1 MSVSHFYLCLDVTVK
16 ESKQTHCYIFTFIII
31 NCWYTEVGTSL
42 FLCEPLFTFVRDSIL
57 WGSPVFLYLPLVYN
71 CEGHLYSFM
80 NMWGA
85 PVFLYEPLVC
95 RCEVPLYSFTN
106 LLITM
111 WGISVFLYDSH
122 IYRCEVPLYSFM
134 NLLVTDVR
142 YFYIPV
148 RTSYLHM
155 WGSCVFL

>member
-16 ESKQTHCYIFTFIII
+16 ESMKTHCYIFTFIII

-85 PVFLYEPLVC
+85 PVFLYEPLV
-95 RCEVPLYSFTN
+95 
-106 LLITM
+106 
-111 WGISVFLYDSH
+111 
-122 IYRCEVPLYSFM
+122 YRCEVPLFSFM
-134 NLLVTDVR
+134 NLLFTDVRDPVFLHKPLDYKCEVFLYSCMNHIYTDVR
-142 YFYIPV
+142 YLCIV
-148 RTSYLHM
+148 LWTS
-155 WGSCVFL
+155 W